1 MTDTSPPP
9 AGSPPSELG
18 AQSDDTAGPSEAD
31 ELRGGSYELLRRRL
45 ASQARQLVSGAEAV
59 DSRRIA
65 TFSSSRLKLV
75 GSDRLSTDVIGQAR
89 DIVRIGDLLLF
100 GYNVGLDLASV
111 EPEHVFA
118 LYRAGGAGGRPHPEL
133 VPVDPSDPAYFLGDP
148 VFREEFAKLYRFY
161 GKARFI
167 DLRASTTQLLAVF
180 QVGDRISDVVVL
192 RWAVADDGSVA
203 FIDSRGDR
211 DYTWPPAHDFMW
223 TVCGREDQRAGAH
236 PTVVVDNEVFVGFRN
251 GRLQL
256 RTEDGSP
263 GGRVVVDE
271 EVEAPGQS
279 LADVEVAWFGLG
291 DVLLLRV
298 SLYGEAERFY
308 VFGRR
313 SGSGTRVDAIGAA
326 CRILPGEDGVV
337 FPGGY
342 HLASTGTRVFEV
354 DAQEMVFEEA
364 VVSPNGEDV
373 LYVFHR
379 PENGDYL
386 LLPYNLVRKEITQ
399 VIPCHGFGAFGD
411 GSMVLFRGGPDD
423 SAAAR
428 AHPVQW
434 WETPFTDP
442 DIEQVVGDDRW
453 IVTVGNPTLVR
464 GLADV
469 YDLGRLID
477 QAESSERTWEA
488 IIVAARRALDTHL
501 WFGDDEAGGLHDQL
515 RGLLGTAGQIVDEYA
530 RVRRLRGE
538 AVRRTDEARMGIRR
552 TIDSA
557 GQAGEPGAVVSA
569 LGELQRAR
577 GETSL
582 LSDVPEVSDAD
593 VSALIDELDGALAQ
607 LADRA
612 VSVLDSDTAFARFT
626 DQLDLLV
633 TEGTAAPTTAEVDS
647 VGERLTT
654 LRTDLG
660 AVVDAV
666 TSLDAGDPT
675 VRTRIVRRVADT
687 TAAANRA
694 QAVLAGHR
702 RGLSESESAEAFD
715 AELALVEQ
723 TLAGVVVSLE
733 TPEDC
738 DAELARLLVNVE
750 RIEAR
755 YADDP
760 ERVASVAEQRERV
773 AEIIGNRRTELAD
786 ARARRAARIT
796 EAANRLLAT
805 IGRRAAEV
813 DDDAAVAGFFA
824 ADQMVSRVR
833 SLADD
838 LDELGERGLAQEIRA
853 ELAATAEEAARQVRD
868 RKALTADDGSIDF
881 GGFRFAPNHQ
891 PFDVVLSPAG
901 DGRIGAA
908 VTGTEYRADVTE
920 RLGEFADLLDQSV
933 PSETPTIYRGEY
945 LAWVVMAEAEKA
957 DGVAELIS
965 RAAAPDRMVDH
976 CRAAA
981 ERRHLDGYQRGVHDD
996 DAARILSSVLPHSA
1010 AEPRLRHPGW
1020 VRAQARMWLAELG
1033 PDHVDQLAARIGGA
1047 CTARQ
1052 RLGASGPL
1060 DDVVAALQA
1069 DAPRSAPWYPGDG
1082 HWSAVLGYLVDQFE
1096 DGPVPLVAAST
1107 ARTLVTRLNERL
1119 GREGVADLEASMTGS
1134 PDPLAAARAWVAA
1147 YVEGDGSPE
1156 SLALD
1161 IDEAAGLLAAPH
1173 VETVDAT
1180 HPGAIAITGLAGD
1193 HPRIE
1198 GGQLLVRLDE
1208 LAERV
1213 GRHHR
1218 TMEDRWPRYAEAR
1231 RRVIAEVRAQVDV
1244 DEHRPRVMA
1253 GFVRNRL
1260 IDEALLPLVGANL
1273 GRQLGT
1279 VDQTE
1284 LARSGLMVMIS
1295 PPGYGKTT
1303 LMSWVAD
1310 RLGLLMV
1317 KVNGP
1322 ALGQDTTSLDPA
1334 AAPNAAARAEVEK
1347 INLAFR
1353 FGRNVMLFLDDVQYT
1368 APELLSRF
1376 IPLADATRRIEGVI
1390 DGEPTTFD
1398 LRGKRFCVVMAGNPY
1413 TTGGRFELPDMLVN
1427 RSDVHNLGDVADS
1440 HRVAFELSYLENSLT
1455 ACPTLAPHA
1464 AKLADDIELVLA
1476 MADGRRAVASD
1487 GLNHRWDSS
1496 ELGDAVRTIRH
1507 LRRAQEV
1514 LLLVNES
1521 YVRSAAMRDEDRIV
1535 PPFLLQGSYRNMARL
1550 ASRIVPVMTDD
1561 ELDVAVDEHY
1571 RAEAQTLTEKAEENL
1586 LALAAKRDRL
1596 ADADQVRWD
1605 AITERWA
1612 GMAAAADPAG
1622 RIAEAIDR
1630 LAGRMESDTR

>member
-1 MTDTSPPP
+1 MSDASPPP
-9 AGSPPSELG
+9 AGSPPPAPDSEP
-18 AQSDDTAGPSEAD
+18 DEATGLPD
-31 ELRGGSYELLRRRL
+31 PARLSGGSYELLRRRL
-45 ASQARQLVSGAEAV
+45 AGHARQTVGSAEAI
-59 DSRRIA
+59 DGRRIA
-65 TFSSSRLKLV
+65 TFSSSRLRLV
-75 GSDRLSTDVIGQAR
+75 GSDRLSTGVAGQAR
-89 DIVRIGDLLLF
+89 DIVRVGGLLLF
-100 GYNVGLDLASV
+100 GYNVGLDLAAV

-118 LYRAGGAGGRPHPEL
+118 LYRAQSVGDQAHPEL
-133 VPVDPSDPAYFLGDP
+133 VPVDPDEPANFLADP
-148 VFREEFAKLYRFY
+148 VFREDFTKLYRFY

-167 DLRASTTQLLAVF
+167 DLRVTATQLLAAF

-203 FIDSRGDR
+203 FTDSRGDR
-211 DYTWPPAHDFMW
+211 DYTWPPAHDFTW

-236 PTVVVDNEVFVGFRN
+236 PTVAVDNEVFVGFRG

-256 RTEDGSP
+256 RTDDGTP

-271 EVEAPGQS
+271 QVEAPGQS
-279 LADVEVAWFGLG
+279 LADVGVAWFALG

-298 SLYGEAERFY
+298 SLYAEAERFY

-342 HLASTGTRVFEV
+342 HLASTGTRVFDV
-354 DAQEMVFEEA
+354 DAHSMVFEES

-379 PENGDYL
+379 PEDGDYL

-399 VIPCHGFGAFGD
+399 VIPCHGFGAFAD

-423 SAAAR
+423 GAPAR

-442 DIEQVVGDDRW
+442 DIEQVVGDDQW

-464 GLADV
+464 GLADI

-477 QAESSERTWEA
+477 RAEPSERTWEA

-501 WFGDDEAGGLHDQL
+501 WFADDEASGLHDQL
-515 RGLLGTAGQIVDEYA
+515 RELLGTGGQIVDEYA
-530 RVRRLRGE
+530 RVRRLRVD
-538 AVRRTDEARMGIRR
+538 ATRRTDEARVAVRR
-552 TIDSA
+552 TIDA
-557 GQAGEPGAVVSA
+557 ARQAGDPGAVVGA
-569 LGELQRAR
+569 LGQLQRAR

-582 LSDVPEVSDAD
+582 LTDVPEVSDAE
-593 VSALIDELDGALAQ
+593 VAAIVGEVDGAMAQ

-612 VSVLDSDTAFARFT
+612 VAVLDSDTAFARFT
-626 DQLDLLV
+626 DQLELLT
-633 TEGTAAPTTAEVDS
+633 TEGTSCATTAEVDL
-647 VGERLTT
+647 VGERLAT
-654 LRTDLG
+654 LRADLD

-694 QAVLAGHR
+694 QAMLAGHR
-702 RGLSESESAEAFD
+702 RSLSESESAEAFD

-750 RIEAR
+750 RVEAR

-760 ERVASVAEQRERV
+760 ERVASVAELRERV
-773 AEIIGNRRTELAD
+773 SEIIGNRRTELAD
-786 ARARRAARIT
+786 ARARRAARIS
-796 EAANRLLAT
+796 EAAERLLAT

-813 DDDAAVAGFFA
+813 DDEAAVAGFFA

-838 LDELGERGLAQEIRA
+838 LDELGERGLAQETRN
-853 ELAATAEEAARQVRD
+853 ELAATAEEAGRKVRD
-868 RKALTADDGSIDF
+868 RKALTAEDGSIDF
-881 GGFRFAPNHQ
+881 GGFRFAPNQQ

-901 DGRIGAA
+901 DGRIEAA
-908 VTGTEYRADVTE
+908 VTGTEFRSDVSD
-920 RLGEFADLLDQSV
+920 RLGEFTDLLDQSL
-933 PSETPTIYRGEY
+933 PSETSTIYRGEY
-945 LAWVVMAEAEKA
+945 LAWVVIAAAERRGGMAEL
-957 DGVAELIS
+957 VS
-965 RAAAPDRMVDH
+965 RAAVPERMVEH
-976 CRAAA
+976 CRAVA

-996 DAARILSSVLPHSA
+996 DAARILASVLPHSA
-1010 AEPRLRHPGW
+1010 AEPRLRHPGRT
-1020 VRAQARMWLAELG
+1020 RALARMWLVDLG
-1033 PDHVDQLAARIGGA
+1033 PEQATVHATRIGGA
-1047 CTARQ
+1047 ASARD

-1060 DDVVAALQA
+1060 DDVMAGLMAA
-1069 DAPRSAPWYPGDG
+1069 APTGAAWYPGDDE
-1082 HWSAVLGYLVDQFE
+1082 WRAVVDYLVDQYAS
-1096 DGPVPLVAAST
+1096 GPTPIVVAST
-1107 ARTLVTRLNERL
+1107 AMALVDRLAERL
-1119 GREGVADLEASMTGS
+1119 GDGGMADLESSMAGS
-1134 PDPLAAARAWVAA
+1134 ADRLAAARSWVAA
-1147 YVEGDGSPE
+1147 FVEGDGSPE
-1156 SLALD
+1156 SLVLD
-1161 IDEAAGLLAAPH
+1161 VDEAAGVLAAPWPD
-1173 VETVDAT
+1173 TTQAT
-1180 HPGAIAITGLAGD
+1180 HPGAITVTGLAGD

-1208 LAERV
+1208 LAQRV

-1218 TMEDRWPRYAEAR
+1218 IMEERWPRYADNR
-1231 RRVIAEVRAQVDV
+1231 RRVTAEVRSEVDV

-1260 IDEALLPLVGANL
+1260 IDQALLPLVGANL

-1279 VDQTE
+1279 VNQTE
-1284 LARSGLMVMIS
+1284 LARSGLLVMIS

-1368 APELLSRF
+1368 DPALLSRF
-1376 IPLADATRRIEGVI
+1376 IPLADATRRIEGVV

-1427 RSDVHNLGDVADS
+1427 RSDVHNLGDVAAT
-1440 HRVAFELSYLENSLT
+1440 HRQAFELSYLENSLT
-1455 ACPTLAPHA
+1455 ACPSLAPHS
-1464 AKLADDIELVLA
+1464 AKLADDIESVLA
-1476 MADGRRAVASD
+1476 MAEGRRAVAGD
-1487 GLNHRWDSS
+1487 GLNHRWDPSDLS
-1496 ELGDAVRTIRH
+1496 DSVRTIRH

-1514 LLLVNES
+1514 LLEVNES
-1521 YVRSAAMRDEDRIV
+1521 YVRSAAMRDEDRFE

-1550 ASRIVPVMTDD
+1550 ASRIVPVMSDT
-1561 ELDVAVDEHY
+1561 ELDAAVDEHY

-1586 LALAAKRDRL
+1586 LALAAKRNRL
-1596 ADADQVRWD
+1596 SEADEGRWE
-1605 AITERWA
+1605 AITERWVA
-1612 GMAAAADPAG
+1612 MAAAADPAG

-1630 LAGRMESDTR
+1630 LASRAP